1 MAKSQA
7 AVENKGNGGVGNSVA
22 AKAKREKAAIKAFA
36 FIIGEKAILSAA
48 GKFARQA
55 KTLQETLHIVASSAL
70 NHAKLHGD
78 LTVLSKVMEAVPY
91 GFHRR
96 GLDRWVTAYAPFS
109 WNGAKGYAIKEGTKG
124 KWMDAVDIDGA
135 ASTPFYT
142 MKQNVAEN
150 APFDFDKALGR
161 LLETAHKR
169 LKTGKL
175 KDPDTTAMKVRS
187 IETILGLNA
196 PVVTNGDE
204 APEPK
209 AVAKAA

>member
-1 MAKSQA
+1 MAKQVKA
-7 AVENKGNGGVGNSVA
+7 EKVEKVLP
-22 AKAKREKAAIKAFA
+22 AIKRFA
-36 FIIGEKAILSAA
+36 FIVGEKAILAAA

-55 KTLQETLHIVASSAL
+55 RTLQESLHIVASSAL

-96 GLDRWVTAYAPFS
+96 GLDRWVTSYSPLA
-109 WNGAKGYAIKEGTKG
+109 WNGAKGYGIKEGTKG
-124 KWMDAVDIDGA
+124 KWMDLVDIDGA
-135 ASTPFYT
+135 AATPFYT

-161 LLETAHKR
+161 LLDTAHKR
-169 LKTGKL
+169 LKSGKL
-175 KDPDTTAMKVRS
+175 KDPDTTAMKVRT
-187 IETILGLNA
+187 IETILGINA
-196 PVVTNGDE
+196 PVVVNGDE

-209 AVAKAA
+209 AVQQAKAA